1 MCLSIVLFPLHRLS
15 LIEPGP
21 VHTEFEAKM
30 IQDVKQ
36 KEYPGT
42 DPDTLHY
49 FKNVYLPSS
58 VDIFETLGQTPDD
71 VARVRLQ
78 THCLMFPI
86 YPFKIE
92 NLMSYVVH
100 PLPNYSAPRKWLKQA
115 GRVSVI

>member
-1 MCLSIVLFPLHRLS
+1 MSLRRLS

-49 FKNVYLPSS
+49 FKDVYLPSS

-71 VARVRLQ
+71 IARVSSQAVRL
-78 THCLMFPI
+78 
-86 YPFKIE
+86 
-92 NLMSYVVH
+92 
-100 PLPNYSAPRKWLKQA
+100 WLSLTVPYLLVCS
-115 GRVSVI
+115 RDRC

>member
-1 MCLSIVLFPLHRLS
+1 MLIFPLPSTPAHRLS

-30 IQDVKQ
+30 IEDVKK

-58 VDIFETLGQTPDD
+58 VDIFETLGQRPDD
-71 VARVRLQ
+71 IARVSCHFYAFLQ
-78 THCLMFPI
+78 
-86 YPFKIE
+86 
-92 NLMSYVVH
+92 YVHICCV
-100 PLPNYSAPRKWLKQA
+100 LNFFFFL
-115 GRVSVI
+115 